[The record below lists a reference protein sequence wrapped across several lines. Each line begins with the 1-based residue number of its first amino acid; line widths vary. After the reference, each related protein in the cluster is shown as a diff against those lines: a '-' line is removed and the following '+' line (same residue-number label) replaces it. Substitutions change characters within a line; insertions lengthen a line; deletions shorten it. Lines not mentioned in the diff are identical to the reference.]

1 MVITQDKGKIMNLG
15 NFAFHNGRFVILIA
29 CQETVIGTVWTIMD
43 LNNKAITHVN
53 QEDLTAYTYKP
64 RGIKPA
70 SAMSDKQEQ
79 AIDHIEQQLPVSFN
93 GQTLADV
100 STFLGLFLSK
110 ANEKAN
116 QRRLENQYNSY
127 WN

>member
-1 MVITQDKGKIMNLG
+1 MNLG
-15 NFAFHNGRFVILIA
+15 NFAFYKGRFVILIA

-43 LNNKAITHVN
+43 LDTKAMSHVD
-53 QEDLTAYTYKP
+53 QQDLTAYTYKP
-64 RGIKPA
+64 RGVKPA
-70 SAMSDKQEQ
+70 SSMSAKQEQ
-79 AIDHIEQQLPVSFN
+79 AIEHIEQQLPVSFN
-93 GQTLADV
+93 EQTLADV
-100 STFLGLFLSK
+100 STFLGLFLAK

>member
-1 MVITQDKGKIMNLG
+1 MNLG
-15 NFAFHNGRFVILIA
+15 NFAFHNRRFVILIA

-43 LNNKAITHVN
+43 LDTKTISHVD
-53 QEDLTAYTYKP
+53 QQDLTAYTYKP
-64 RGIKPA
+64 RGVKPA
-70 SAMSDKQEQ
+70 SSMSAKQEQ
-79 AIDHIEQQLPVSFN
+79 AIEHIEQQLPVSFN

-100 STFLGLFLSK
+100 STFLGLFLAK

-116 QRRLENQYNSY
+116 QRRLENQYNNY

>member
-1 MVITQDKGKIMNLG
+1 MNLG
-15 NFAFHNGRFVILIA
+15 NFAFYNRRFVILIA
-29 CQETVIGTVWTIMD
+29 CQETVIGIVWTIMD
-43 LNNKAITHVN
+43 LDTKTISQVD
-53 QEDLTAYTYKP
+53 QQDLTAYTYKP

-79 AIDHIEQQLPVSFN
+79 AIEHIEQQLPVSFN

-100 STFLGLFLSK
+100 STFLGLFLTK

-116 QRRLENQYNSY
+116 QRRFENQYNSY

>member
-1 MVITQDKGKIMNLG
+1 MNLG

-53 QEDLTAYTYKP
+53 QEDLTVYTYKP

-70 SAMSDKQEQ
+70 SAMSDKQKDG
-79 AIDHIEQQLPVSFN
+79 ITCIEQQLNLSFN

-100 STFLGLFLSK
+100 STFIGLFL
-110 ANEKAN
+110 EKAREQAY
-116 QRRLENQYNSY
+116 QRRLENEYNRY
-127 WN
+127 WR

>member
-1 MVITQDKGKIMNLG
+1 MNLG
-15 NFAFHNGRFVILIA
+15 NFAFYNRRFVILIA

-43 LNNKAITHVN
+43 LDTKAITHVG
-53 QEDLTAYTYKP
+53 QQDLTAYTYKP
-64 RGIKPA
+64 RGVKPA
-70 SAMSDKQEQ
+70 SDMSDKQEQ
-79 AIDHIEQQLPVSFN
+79 AIEHIEQQLPVSFN

-110 ANEKAN
+110 ANEKLN
-116 QRRLENQYNSY
+116 QRRFENQYNSY

>member
-1 MVITQDKGKIMNLG
+1 MNLG
-15 NFAFHNGRFVILIA
+15 NFAFYNRRFVILIA

-43 LNNKAITHVN
+43 LNNKAITHVD
-53 QEDLTAYTYKP
+53 QQDLTAYTYKP

-70 SAMSDKQEQ
+70 SDMSDKQEQ

>member
-1 MVITQDKGKIMNLG
+1 MNLG
-15 NFAFHNGRFVILIA
+15 NFAFHKRRFVILIA

-43 LNNKAITHVN
+43 LDTKTISHVN
-53 QEDLTAYTYKP
+53 QQDLTAYTYKP

-70 SAMSDKQEQ
+70 SSMTEKQEQ
-79 AIDHIEQQLPVSFN
+79 AINHIEQQLPVSFN

>member
-1 MVITQDKGKIMNLG
+1 MNLG
-15 NFAFHNGRFVILIA
+15 NFAFYNRRFVILIA
-29 CQETVIGTVWTIMD
+29 CQETVIGTIWTIMD
-43 LNNKAITHVN
+43 LDTKTISHVE
-53 QEDLTAYTYKP
+53 QQDLTAYTYKP

-100 STFLGLFLSK
+100 STFLGLFLAK

-116 QRRLENQYNSY
+116 QRRRDNHYNSY

>member
-1 MVITQDKGKIMNLG
+1 MYLG
-15 NFAFHNGRFVILIA
+15 NFAFHKGRFVLLVDYQDTI
-29 CQETVIGTVWTIMD
+29 IGTIWTIMD
-43 LNNKAITHVN
+43 LDTKAITHVD
-53 QEDLTAYTYKP
+53 QQDLTAYTYKP
-64 RGIKPA
+64 RNMKPA
-70 SAMSDKQEQ
+70 SDMTEKQKDG
-79 AIDHIEQQLPVSFN
+79 ITCIEQQLNLSFN

-116 QRRLENQYNSY
+116 QRRRARYDNSY

>member
-1 MVITQDKGKIMNLG
+1 MNLG
-15 NFAFHNGRFVILIA
+15 NFAFHKGRFVLLVDYQDTI
-29 CQETVIGTVWTIMD
+29 IGTIWTVMD
-43 LNNKAITHVN
+43 LDTKAISHVN
-53 QEDLTAYTYKP
+53 EQDLTAYTYKP

-70 SAMSDKQEQ
+70 SSMSDKQEQ
-79 AIDHIEQQLPVSFN
+79 AIEHIEQQLPVSFN

-110 ANEKAN
+110 ANEKLN
-116 QRRLENQYNSY
+116 QRRFENQYNSY

>member
-1 MVITQDKGKIMNLG
+1 MNLG
-15 NFAFHNGRFVILIA
+15 NFAFYNRRFVILIA

-43 LNNKAITHVN
+43 LDTKTISHVD
-53 QEDLTAYTYKP
+53 QQDLTAYTYKP
-64 RGIKPA
+64 RASKPA
-70 SAMSDKQEQ
+70 SAMTDKQKQ
-79 AIDHIEQQLPVSFN
+79 AIEHIEQQLPVSFN

-100 STFLGLFLSK
+100 STFLGLFLAK

-116 QRRLENQYNSY
+116 QHRLENQYNSY

>member
-1 MVITQDKGKIMNLG
+1 MNLG
-15 NFAFHNGRFVILIA
+15 NFAFYNGRFVILIA

-43 LNNKAITHVN
+43 LDTKAISHVD
-53 QEDLTAYTYKP
+53 QQDLTAYTYKP
-64 RGIKPA
+64 RGVKPA
-70 SAMSDKQEQ
+70 SSMTDKQEQ

-116 QRRLENQYNSY
+116 QRRLENQYNNY

>member
-1 MVITQDKGKIMNLG
+1 MNLG
-15 NFAFHNGRFVILIA
+15 NFAFYNRRFVILIA

-43 LNNKAITHVN
+43 LDTKAISHVN
-53 QEDLTAYTYKP
+53 RQDLTAYTYKP

-70 SAMSDKQEQ
+70 SAMTDKQKQ

-116 QRRLENQYNSY
+116 QRRLENQYNNY

>member
-1 MVITQDKGKIMNLG
+1 MNLG
-15 NFAFHNGRFVILIA
+15 NFAFYNRRFVILIA
-29 CQETVIGTVWTIMD
+29 CQETVIGTIWTIMD
-43 LNNKAITHVN
+43 LDTKAISHVD
-53 QEDLTAYTYKP
+53 QQGLTAYTYKP

-70 SAMSDKQEQ
+70 SDMSDKQEQ
-79 AIDHIEQQLPVSFN
+79 AISHIEQQLPVSFN

-116 QRRLENQYNSY
+116 QRRLKNQYNSY

>member
-1 MVITQDKGKIMNLG
+1 MNLG
-15 NFAFHNGRFVILIA
+15 NFAFYNRRFVILIA

-43 LNNKAITHVN
+43 LDTKAISHVN
-53 QEDLTAYTYKP
+53 QEDLTTYTYKP
-64 RGIKPA
+64 RGVKPA
-70 SAMSDKQEQ
+70 SAMTDKQKQ

-116 QRRLENQYNSY
+116 QRHLENQYNSY

>member
-1 MVITQDKGKIMNLG
+1 MNLG
-15 NFAFHNGRFVILIA
+15 NFAFHNGRFVVLIA

-43 LNNKAITHVN
+43 LDTKTISHVN
-53 QEDLTAYTYKP
+53 QQDLTAYTYKP

-70 SAMSDKQEQ
+70 NAMSNKQEQ
-79 AIDHIEQQLPVSFN
+79 AINHIEQQLPVSFN

-100 STFLGLFLSK
+100 STFLGLFLK
-110 ANEKAN
+110 RANEQYE
-116 QRRLENQYNSY
+116 QRRHENMYNSY

>member
-1 MVITQDKGKIMNLG
+1 MYLG
-15 NFAFHNGRFVILIA
+15 NFAFHKGQFVILIA
-29 CQETVIGTVWTIMD
+29 EQETVIGNVWTVMNLD
-43 LNNKAITHVN
+43 TKAITLVN
-53 QEDLTAYTYKP
+53 QQDLTAYTYKP
-64 RGIKPA
+64 RGVKPA
-70 SAMSDKQEQ
+70 SDMSAKQEQ
-79 AIDHIEQQLPVSFN
+79 AIEHIEQQLPVSFN

-116 QRRLENQYNSY
+116 QRRLKNQYNSY

>member
-1 MVITQDKGKIMNLG
+1 MNLG
-15 NFAFHNGRFVILIA
+15 NFAFYNRRFVILIA

-43 LNNKAITHVN
+43 LDTKTISHVD
-53 QEDLTAYTYKP
+53 QQDLTAYTYKP

-70 SAMSDKQEQ
+70 NAMSDKQEQ
-79 AIDHIEQQLPVSFN
+79 AIDHIEQQLPVSVN

-100 STFLGLFLSK
+100 STFLGLFLAK

>member
-1 MVITQDKGKIMNLG
+1 MNLG
-15 NFAFHNGRFVILIA
+15 NFAFYKGRFVLLVDYQDTI
-29 CQETVIGTVWTIMD
+29 IGTIWTVMD
-43 LNNKAITHVN
+43 LDTKAISHVN
-53 QEDLTAYTYKP
+53 EQNLTAYTYKP
-64 RGIKPA
+64 RNMKPA

-116 QRRLENQYNSY
+116 QRRLENQYNNY

>member
-1 MVITQDKGKIMNLG
+1 MNLG
-15 NFAFHNGRFVILIA
+15 NFAFYKGRFVILIA

-43 LNNKAITHVN
+43 LDTKAITHVD
-53 QEDLTAYTYKP
+53 QQDLTAYTYKP

-70 SAMSDKQEQ
+70 SAMTDKQEQ
-79 AIDHIEQQLPVSFN
+79 AISHIEQQLPISFN